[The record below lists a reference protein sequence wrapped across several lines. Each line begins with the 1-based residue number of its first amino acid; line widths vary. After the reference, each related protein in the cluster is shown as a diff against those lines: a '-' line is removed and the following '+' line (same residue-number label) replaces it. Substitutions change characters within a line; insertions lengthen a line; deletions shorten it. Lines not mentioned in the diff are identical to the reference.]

1 MAVSRSNL
9 TIADIARLAGV
20 GVGTASRA
28 LNNAPGVSAATRER
42 VLAVAEQN
50 AYVISPDASGLAAGR
65 TGRIGLV
72 VPHIDRWF
80 FGTMVGAI
88 ESVLRGAG
96 LDVLLF
102 DVGDLNDRREFFEHL
117 PARRKV
123 DAVVVVAFPV
133 EEAER
138 ERLTL
143 LGVDIIAAGG
153 QHADYPHVCIDD
165 YVAGRQAV
173 DHLISL
179 GHRAIAMI
187 EAVDPE
193 QPIRPSGRSEAYHRA
208 LADAGIAP
216 DPRLVI
222 TTNWGGVNGA
232 EAMARLLSLSH
243 RPTAVYAHSDEVA
256 AGAMRTIRR
265 TGLRIPEDISIV
277 GIDDHPMAELLDLTT
292 VHQPV
297 VEQGRTAAGIVLDL
311 LRDKS
316 RSTARSITL
325 PTHLVVR
332 RSTTS
337 VAPTS

>member
-1 MAVSRSNL
+1 MAASQRNL

-28 LNNAPGVSAATRER
+28 LNNAPGVAAATRKR
-42 VLAVAEQN
+42 VLAVADQH

-88 ESVLRGAG
+88 VSVLRAAG
-96 LDVLLF
+96 LDVLLY
-102 DVGDLNDRREFFEHL
+102 DVGDLDDRREFFEHL
-117 PARRKV
+117 PARKKV

-138 ERLTL
+138 QRLTL
-143 LGVDIIAAGG
+143 LGVHIVAAGG
-153 QHADYPHVCIDD
+153 QHAVYPHACIDD
-165 YVAGRQAV
+165 YLAGRQAV

-193 QPIRPSGRSEAYHRA
+193 QPVRPSGRTAAYHRA

-216 DPRLVI
+216 DPHLVV

-232 EAMARLLSLSH
+232 EAMARLLSQSR

-297 VEQGRTAAGIVLDL
+297 DEQGRAAAGLVLDL
-311 LRDKS
+311 LRND
-316 RSTARSITL
+316 TPPVDQAITL

-337 VAPTS
+337 VPPIP